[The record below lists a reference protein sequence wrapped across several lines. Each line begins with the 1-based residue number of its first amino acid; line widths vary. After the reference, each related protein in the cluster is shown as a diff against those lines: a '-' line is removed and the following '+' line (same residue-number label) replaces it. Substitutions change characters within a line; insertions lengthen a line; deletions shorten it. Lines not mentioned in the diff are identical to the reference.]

1 MINDNLVR
9 DSWVDLNATGE
20 INLGSD
26 GSQKRSTPISSLISS
41 GKLEKLLWE
50 AQRESCQS
58 SLVDSGK
65 SSHRESPKSPRS
77 PIVEDATLD
86 ELLPS
91 QCESGQRRHGST
103 DWIWEWSSKP
113 DQRPP
118 KEWKLQHP
126 RSTLSL
132 RNSRAAKSGL
142 FSSEMLTIL
151 IVTNLLSIMHQQ
163 THWIRIFPL
172 EQALNS
178 FSNYTHFCF
187 NIVYNSLKPCYSKIM
202 HKIKISTLK
211 IVCEFLDY
219 KSGNQLLHVI
229 ILLV

>member
-1 MINDNLVR
+1 MSHSVKSLDDENLI
-9 DSWVDLNATGE
+9 DSWVDLNMTGE
-20 INLGSD
+20 LSRGSD

-50 AQRESCQS
+50 AQHESCPS

-65 SSHRESPKSPRS
+65 SSRKESPKSPRS
-77 PIVEDATLD
+77 PIIEDVALDNTLD
-86 ELLPS
+86 ESFSS

-132 RNSRAAKSGL
+132 RNSKAAKSGL

-151 IVTNLLSIMHQQ
+151 IVTNLLSVLIG
-163 THWIRIFPL
+163 TGFGLCISKRIGSEFFHW
-172 EQALNS
+172 
-178 FSNYTHFCF
+178 
-187 NIVYNSLKPCYSKIM
+187 SK
-202 HKIKISTLK
+202 H
-211 IVCEFLDY
+211 
-219 KSGNQLLHVI
+219 
-229 ILLV
+229 

>member
-1 MINDNLVR
+1 MSHSVKSLDEENLI

-20 INLGSD
+20 LSRGSD
-26 GSQKRSTPISSLISS
+26 SSQKRSTPISSLISS

-58 SLVDSGK
+58 SLVGSGI

-86 ELLPS
+86 ELIPA

-151 IVTNLLSIMHQQ
+151 IVTNLLSVLIG
-163 THWIRIFPL
+163 TGIGLCISKRIGSEFFHW
-172 EQALNS
+172 
-178 FSNYTHFCF
+178 
-187 NIVYNSLKPCYSKIM
+187 SK
-202 HKIKISTLK
+202 H
-211 IVCEFLDY
+211 
-219 KSGNQLLHVI
+219 
-229 ILLV
+229 